1 MKRNFI
7 YSFFIALACLGFVAC
22 DSDDNDQT
30 KNLPER
36 SKPST
41 KFTVGNCEDEQ
52 NAKDAIKLDV
62 KTWDDGKTDK
72 EFVSVELFGDGHFL
86 ITTPNALTAQK
97 RAADGPRK
105 AGSILNRS
113 NKSPLLARV
122 GENNGTDNIDN
133 GLYIY
138 GTYTRVKDGVYKLS
152 NNTMIEIKDGA
163 VKGTATVT
171 YTNRYGVS
179 ITIVVSVDYNYQQ
192 DAAMRQLCRSWKF
205 DESEV
210 WLYADDFCF
219 GYGKQWMTFGRVQQ
233 EITLAPEAKKWGFDE
248 DDVLEMDDCCKR
260 IVFSPCGRYICF
272 FADHDIEVG
281 RWEWKD
287 IKNGVLRLW
296 EPVDLD
302 DDDDDDDDWADVT
315 VRFDGN
321 QMHLYQD
328 YMDKEDGVKFRV
340 LGVSTFTARYY

>member
-30 KNLPER
+30 KNLPEG

-62 KTWDDGKTDK
+62 KTWGDGKTDK

-97 RAADGPRK
+97 PAADGPRK

-122 GENNGTDNIDN
+122 GETNGTDDIDN

-152 NNTMIEIKDGA
+152 NNTMIEIKELSR
-163 VKGTATVT
+163 VRQPLPTPTAM
-171 YTNRYGVS
+171 
-179 ITIVVSVDYNYQQ
+179 
-192 DAAMRQLCRSWKF
+192 A
-205 DESEV
+205 
-210 WLYADDFCF
+210 
-219 GYGKQWMTFGRVQQ
+219 
-233 EITLAPEAKKWGFDE
+233 
-248 DDVLEMDDCCKR
+248 
-260 IVFSPCGRYICF
+260 
-272 FADHDIEVG
+272 
-281 RWEWKD
+281 
-287 IKNGVLRLW
+287 
-296 EPVDLD
+296 
-302 DDDDDDDDWADVT
+302 
-315 VRFDGN
+315 
-321 QMHLYQD
+321 
-328 YMDKEDGVKFRV
+328 
-340 LGVSTFTARYY
+340 